1 MPELTEEELRGA
13 EERLLLEELL
23 RTELP
28 YELLREPPDTVLR
41 LCVAELLPRD
51 TELLPVLRDTELLPV
66 LRDTELLV
74 REAEL
79 PGA

>member
-51 TELLPVLRDTELLPV
+51 TELLPVLRDTELLV